1 LSNFVNFVPLFIM
14 LRNSKKPQAKAGK
27 DKGQTGQKSMV
38 GDTDGTFL
46 STEPVAEQAGE
57 NSIAKSNQVK

>member
-1 LSNFVNFVPLFIM
+1 M